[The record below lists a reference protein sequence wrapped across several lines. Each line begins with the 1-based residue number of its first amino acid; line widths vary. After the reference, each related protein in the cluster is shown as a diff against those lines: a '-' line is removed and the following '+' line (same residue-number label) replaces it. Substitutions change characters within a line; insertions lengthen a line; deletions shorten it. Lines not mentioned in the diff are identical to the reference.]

1 VSGVTPAAFLG
12 IQHVSTVVTRP
23 EPAPARSAPEDARKR
38 FELLQDC
45 REMVISR
52 LSRVI
57 GEALTKMGEEL
68 ASVALKSRNPEEQRA
83 LMDAVSVVRQHRTE
97 IELRFRRSFTDV
109 FERRLFN
116 QQPAASDDRD
126 EPAELALVDE
136 HEMQAKLAV
145 DRLVHR
151 SRGKLDP
158 DEVLGMR
165 ARLAALLER
174 EWFEEDHHPAS
185 PEAVFEALKSSLS
198 ELAPRPE
205 VQSALLDAFEPHVSS
220 SLNQVYST
228 VNERLRTNQVLPKI
242 RPQVAV
248 QAGQRKPS
256 PDATGLPD
264 LQLAAA
270 PGAPARPGVT
280 GGAQAGVAVPGGGAA
295 SSPSAAQVQSVL
307 SDLMLGSPGARASAT
322 RMLSDPDLF
331 ALADLPIPAVEPPLL
346 DALSSLQASSA
357 AVPLVPADLIA
368 HVNDRA
374 RESGSPLD
382 QLTVEIVSM
391 VFDYIYADKQLA
403 DVVKQQLLRLQVVA
417 IKAALIDRS
426 FFARRQHPMRRL
438 IDRITEVASDPDAG
452 LAVGAPLLEGL
463 TEVVEWVLVT
473 FDRDLSTFDEARER
487 IDLLAAEEASRR
499 AEQIAQLTR
508 EAERS
513 ESVAHA
519 RGLARARLADR
530 LEADTPAFVRE
541 FLEEWWSLAL
551 AEAQVGSESAPIG
564 FDEGLAVGEG
574 LIWSVTPKVADE
586 VPKLAA
592 LLPRLIN
599 GLMRGVRL
607 VGMPDERRESFF
619 NELLKAHTRAIE
631 AAKQAAA
638 AARKPSNL
646 RMRPDGK
653 IQFTPIAT
661 AVEAPRAEPPPAEAH
676 TVRLGELR
684 RGDTIELDLG
694 DGQFSAYKLAWVSP
708 AQRLYVLSRYP
719 NEARSLERANLAS
732 LFDAGRARVAQPQS
746 TVEQAIRSVA
756 PTAGDER
763 AAA

>member
-1 VSGVTPAAFLG
+1 
-12 IQHVSTVVTRP
+12 
-23 EPAPARSAPEDARKR
+23 
-38 FELLQDC
+38 
-45 REMVISR
+45 MVISR

-116 QQPAASDDRD
+116 QQGAAPGGQD

-136 HEMQAKLAV
+136 HEMQARLAV

-174 EWFEEDHHPAS
+174 EWFEEENHPAS

-242 RPQVAV
+242 RPQVTV
-248 QAGQRKPS
+248 QPGQRKQS
-256 PDATGLPD
+256 PEVSGLPD
-264 LQLAAA
+264 LQ
-270 PGAPARPGVT
+270 APATPGGPSGPGVHT
-280 GGAQAGVAVPGGGAA
+280 GDQAGVAVPSTGAGLSPAAA
-295 SSPSAAQVQSVL
+295 SLSPAAAQVQSVL

-331 ALADLPIPAVEPPLL
+331 ALADLPIPAAEPPLL

-357 AVPLVPADLIA
+357 AVPVVPADLIA

-403 DVVKQQLLRLQVVA
+403 DAVKQQLLRLQVVA

-452 LAVGAPLLEGL
+452 LAPDAPLLDGL
-463 TEVVEWVLVT
+463 TEVVEWVLVN
-473 FDRDLSTFDEARER
+473 FDRDLATFDEARER
-487 IDLLAAEEASRR
+487 IDLLAAEEAARR

-508 EAERS
+508 DAERG
-513 ESVAHA
+513 EAVAHA

-530 LEADTPAFVRE
+530 LDPDTPAFVRE
-541 FLEEWWSLAL
+541 FLDEWWSLAL

-564 FDEGLAVGEG
+564 IDEALSVGEG
-574 LIWSVTPKVADE
+574 LIWSVSPKVADE

-607 VGMPDERRESFF
+607 VGMPDERREGFF
-619 NELLKAHTRAIE
+619 NELLMAHTRAIE

-653 IQFTPIAT
+653 IQFTPITA
-661 AVEAPRAEPPPAEAH
+661 AVEAPRVEPPPAEAR
-676 TVRLGELR
+676 TVRLSDLK
-684 RGDTIELDLG
+684 RGDTIELELG
-694 DGQFSAYKLAWVSP
+694 DGQFSAFKLSWVSP

-719 NEARSLERANLAS
+719 NEARSLERARLAS
-732 LFDAGRARVAQPQS
+732 LFDEGRARVALPKS
-746 TVEQAIRSVA
+746 ALEQAIRSVA
-756 PTAGDER
+756 PE
-763 AAA
+763 AAAEAAPE